1 MKALIYEP
9 QNFSKKAIKLLKDNG
24 IEPKLNPGQD
34 FKDAVNEYEI
44 IYMRLGKIINKS
56 VFNRNMLLKYL
67 VIPATGID
75 HVNED
80 DCRKFKVNIIS
91 FKNNKELIS
100 KINATPELTIALC
113 FNLLRKIT
121 SSIKSVQNG
130 IWDREKYRGY
140 DLENKSV
147 GIIGFGRIG
156 KKMAK
161 IYSSF
166 GCRVSFYDISN
177 LDENKK
183 INRYDNLED
192 IFKNS
197 DIISLH
203 ASYSNENHEMI
214 NYKLFSLCKP
224 SSIFINTAR
233 GGLVCE
239 KSMIKALV
247 NKKIAG
253 AAIDVIS
260 EENNFNKNN
269 HLVKY
274 INNND
279 NLIITPHLGGC
290 TFESSEKAE
299 LAITKHFL
307 TYLK

>member
-1 MKALIYEP
+1 MNIVVDKDLQELSYIFGNNANFNLLSLAPENIRKENIILADALFLRSVTKIDDT
-9 QNFSKKAIKLLKDNG
+9 LLKDTNVKFVASLTSG
-24 IEPKLNPGQD
+24 EDHIDHEMLKKTAINLSTGKGGNTSAVVEYFFSALSILLIEK
-34 FKDAVNEYEI
+34 
-44 IYMRLGKIINKS
+44 KIIPYK
-56 VFNRNMLLKYL
+56 
-67 VIPATGID
+67 T
-75 HVNED
+75 
-80 DCRKFKVNIIS
+80 
-91 FKNNKELIS
+91 
-100 KINATPELTIALC
+100 KI
-113 FNLLRKIT
+113 
-121 SSIKSVQNG
+121 
-130 IWDREKYRGY
+130 
-140 DLENKSV
+140 

-177 LDENKK
+177 LDGNKN

-299 LAITKHFL
+299 LAITEHFL